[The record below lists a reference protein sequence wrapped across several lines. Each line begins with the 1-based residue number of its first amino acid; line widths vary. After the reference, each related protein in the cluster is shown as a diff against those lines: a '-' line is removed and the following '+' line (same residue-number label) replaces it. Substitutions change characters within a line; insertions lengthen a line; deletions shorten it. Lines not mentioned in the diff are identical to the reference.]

1 MTRTPKRLLVVLAS
15 LAVVGAGGAAAAGMV
30 GQQLAA
36 VQSTV
41 AVSAVPGESTA
52 IPGFMIRSSAQTSDT
67 GAVISRP
74 GYSTTGWFPVG
85 PRSTVFAGLLA
96 NNRFPDPFFST
107 NMRNVPTSDY
117 TVPWWYRADFTL
129 GSETGL
135 RTYINI
141 SGVLSRADMFVN
153 GSQIATSSQIYGVY
167 TSHERDVT
175 SLVHE
180 GVNSIAIRVLPN
192 DPNRDLT
199 MGWIDWTQIPPDKN
213 MGIVRDVLVRR
224 SGSAVIRNAHVLTSL
239 TSALDQAT
247 LTVKANVRNDSA
259 AALTATVT
267 GTVAGSPLSQ
277 TVSLAAHETKTVT
290 FPAVTLTN
298 PQLWW
303 PAGMGGQPRYD
314 LDLTA
319 SVSGATSDAVHQKFG
334 VRDVKAPLDASGH
347 RRYSING
354 RQLLIRGGG
363 WSPDLF
369 LRWNTG
375 WVEDKLRYVLDL
387 GLNTVRLEGHL
398 EPDEFFD
405 LTDSLGILV
414 LPGWECCDKWERP
427 SSWTTEDFNTAKASM
442 AAEAA
447 RLRNRPSVISFLI
460 GSDNPPPATIE
471 QNYLDALSAADW
483 QLPIIPVAS
492 DKSSSILGASGM
504 KMPGPYDW
512 VPPNYWYNKRE
523 GGAFGFNS
531 ETSAGPDIPTL
542 DTLRRMMTSTELNTL
557 WQNFSATQYHR
568 SPSSTFS
575 NLQIFDNALAGRYGT
590 ISSLDDYVRKAQLA
604 QYENVRAQFEAYG
617 RNFPDSTNPSNGVI
631 YWQLN
636 SGWTSLHWQLFDY
649 YLDQNGAYYGAKK
662 ANEPLHVQYS
672 YNNGSVVVVNQ
683 QRSSASGLTVKVNLY
698 NPDGTERFAQTVT
711 GLSVG
716 GGGGRTTA
724 LTVPS
729 PITGLATTYLAR
741 LILAD
746 STGREL
752 TRNVYWLS
760 TKADVLDY
768 ANNEWFFCP
777 TTSFADLRGLNGMA
791 QVPVSAS
798 ATTTESGAMTTTTV
812 TLRNTSTGR
821 VPAFYVDAHV
831 IGANGRPALPIK
843 WDDNAV
849 SLWPGESVTLTAS
862 YRTASLGGAAP
873 SVRISGWN
881 VATQTIPGNGGG
893 TDTQPPTV
901 PGNLRSTTVTASS
914 VGLAWDASTDNVG
927 VTGYDVLRDGSPV
940 GVAPGTTFTDSSVN
954 GGTTY
959 TYTVKAH
966 DAAGNVSGA
975 SNPVMVTTQA
985 SSRFEAE
992 NAVISQG
999 IVESNHLGF
1008 SGTGFV
1014 NYDNVVGSSVT
1025 WTVNAASAGSARLT
1039 IRYSNGSTANR
1050 PMDIAVNGT
1059 VVAAGQAFNPTTNW
1073 DTWATVTVTANLN
1086 AGANTIKATATTAS
1100 GGPNVD
1106 FLDVEAAGPPPPP
1119 PTRLEAEN
1127 AVISQGIVESNHLG
1141 FSGTGFVNYDNV
1153 VGSSVTWTVNAASAG
1168 SARLTIRYSNGST
1181 ANRPMDIAVNGTVV
1195 AAGQAFNPT
1204 TNWDTWATVTV
1215 TANLNAGANTIKA
1228 TATTASGGPNVDF
1241 LDVEAAERPQ

>member
-239 TSALDQAT
+239 TSALA
-247 LTVKANVRNDSA
+247 
-259 AALTATVT
+259 ATVT

-414 LPGWECCDKWERP
+414 LPGWKCCDKWERP

-512 VPPNYWYNKRE
+512 VPPNYWYNRRE

-531 ETSAGPDIPTL
+531 EMSAGPDIPTM
-542 DTLRRMMTSTELNTL
+542 DTLKRMMTTSELNTL
-557 WQNFSATQYHR
+557 WQNFTMKQYHR
-568 SPSSTFS
+568 SPSSTFGD
-575 NLQIFDNALAGRYGT
+575 LKIYDNALAGRYGKPT
-590 ISSLDDYVRKAQLA
+590 SLDDYVRKAQLA
-604 QYENVRAQFEAYG
+604 QYENVRAQYEAYG
-617 RNFPDSTNPSNGVI
+617 RNFTDASNPSTGLI
-631 YWQLN
+631 YWMFN

-649 YLDQNGAYYGAKK
+649 FLDQGGQYYGAKK
-662 ANEPLHVQYS
+662 ANTPLHVQHS
-672 YNNGSVVVVNQ
+672 YDNKSVVVVNQ
-683 QRSSASGLTVKVNLY
+683 KHASAGNLGVKVDLFNV
-698 NPDGTERFAQTVT
+698 DGTAKFSRTVT
-711 GLSVG
+711 GLTAPGDG
-716 GGGGRTTA
+716 GKVTA
-724 LTVPS
+724 LTVPAV
-729 PITGLATTYLAR
+729 TGLSSTYLAR
-741 LILAD
+741 LVLTDAA
-746 STGREL
+746 GKEL
-752 TRNVYWLS
+752 DRNVYWLS
-760 TKADVLDY
+760 TKADVIDY
-768 ANNEWFFCP
+768 SRNTWYYAP
-777 TTSFADLRGLNGMA
+777 TSSFGDLSGLASMA
-791 QVPVSAS
+791 RATVSAS
-798 ATTTESGAMTTTTV
+798 TTSSTNADGTTTTTV
-812 TLRNTSTGR
+812 TLRNTTGGKT
-821 VPAFYVDAHV
+821 PAFFVDAHV
-831 IGANGRPALPIK
+831 LGAGGAPVLPVR
-843 WDDNAV
+843 WTDNEV
-849 SLWPGESVTLTAS
+849 SLWPGESVTLSAT
-862 YRTASLGGAAP
+862 YRTADLKGATP
-873 SVRISGWN
+873 SVRVSGWN
-881 VATQTIPGNGGG
+881 VAT
-893 TDTQPPTV
+893 
-901 PGNLRSTTVTASS
+901 
-914 VGLAWDASTDNVG
+914 
-927 VTGYDVLRDGSPV
+927 
-940 GVAPGTTFTDSSVN
+940 
-954 GGTTY
+954 
-959 TYTVKAH
+959 
-966 DAAGNVSGA
+966 
-975 SNPVMVTTQA
+975 
-985 SSRFEAE
+985 
-992 NAVISQG
+992 
-999 IVESNHLGF
+999 
-1008 SGTGFV
+1008 
-1014 NYDNVVGSSVT
+1014 
-1025 WTVNAASAGSARLT
+1025 
-1039 IRYSNGSTANR
+1039 STAR
-1050 PMDIAVNGT
+1050 
-1059 VVAAGQAFNPTTNW
+1059 
-1073 DTWATVTVTANLN
+1073 
-1086 AGANTIKATATTAS
+1086 
-1100 GGPNVD
+1100 
-1106 FLDVEAAGPPPPP
+1106 
-1119 PTRLEAEN
+1119 
-1127 AVISQGIVESNHLG
+1127 
-1141 FSGTGFVNYDNV
+1141 
-1153 VGSSVTWTVNAASAG
+1153 
-1168 SARLTIRYSNGST
+1168 
-1181 ANRPMDIAVNGTVV
+1181 
-1195 AAGQAFNPT
+1195 
-1204 TNWDTWATVTV
+1204 
-1215 TANLNAGANTIKA
+1215 
-1228 TATTASGGPNVDF
+1228 
-1241 LDVEAAERPQ
+1241 